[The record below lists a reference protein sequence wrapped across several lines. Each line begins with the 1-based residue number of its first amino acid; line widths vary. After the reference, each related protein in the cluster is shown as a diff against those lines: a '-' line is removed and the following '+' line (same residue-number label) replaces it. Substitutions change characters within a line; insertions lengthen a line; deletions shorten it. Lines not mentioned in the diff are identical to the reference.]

1 MPVASPCQGVCKLHP
16 IHKICQGCYRSPL
29 ELRVWDSA
37 SDNIKQAILAKCAIK
52 AEIYGNIVEEQ
63 QA

>member
-1 MPVASPCQGVCKLHP
+1 MPVASPCQGVCKLHL

-37 SDNIKQAILAKCAIK
+37 SDATKQAILDKCAIK
-52 AEIYGNIVEEQ
+52 REIYGDIRETP
-63 QA
+63 